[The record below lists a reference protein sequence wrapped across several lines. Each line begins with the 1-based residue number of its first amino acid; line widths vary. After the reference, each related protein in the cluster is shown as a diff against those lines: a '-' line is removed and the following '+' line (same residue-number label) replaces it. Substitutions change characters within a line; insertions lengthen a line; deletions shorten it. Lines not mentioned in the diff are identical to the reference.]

1 MRKKDKKRLMIGAGS
16 VSLLFIITLVIVAI
30 VGGKEEAPSM
40 EIAGLEEYGEE
51 TKDLLTENIMV
62 EDGQTKYW
70 SIGRPG
76 NTTDLVLVTGVQ
88 VLIAWSDDERAP
100 ATRPF
105 YTNTPDTFTLSIIG
119 EPLLDKGIS
128 TGGNNTNDTSTSTVR
143 QSSTSQMGTTRV
155 ILEIL
160 NNPILLER
168 EGNESGENWQWNPEG
183 GAEPGNTGL
192 FINVTCIAG
201 DIISSRPALLSYND
215 PGDEI
220 SMSVAV
226 SYKIVPE
233 EVVINWLEKNSR
245 SNSDDS

>member
-1 MRKKDKKRLMIGAGS
+1 MIGAGS
-16 VSLLFIITLVIVAI
+16 VSLLFVITLAIMAI

-51 TKDLLTENIMV
+51 TRDLLTENIMV

-70 SIGRPG
+70 NIGRPG
-76 NTTDLVLVTGVQ
+76 NTTDIILVTGVQ

-100 ATRPF
+100 VTRPF

-119 EPLLDKGIS
+119 EPLLDKGLSSGENS
-128 TGGNNTNDTSTSTVR
+128 TNQTSTSTIR

-168 EGNESGENWQWNPEG
+168 EGNETGDDWQWNPEG
-183 GAEPGNTGL
+183 EAEPGNTGL

-201 DIISSRPALLSYND
+201 DIVSSRPALLRYTD

-226 SYKIVPE
+226 SYKVVPE
-233 EVVINWLEKNSR
+233 EVVTNWLESNSR
-245 SNSDDS
+245 SGPDDS